1 MPGNKK
7 KGEMS
12 FLDHLEELRW
22 LIIRSAVAILI
33 FSILAFHYDKFIFN
47 NLLLAPKSP
56 EFFTNRALCKLGA
69 FLNNHEPFSNLSG
82 LFNWNNLCINKK
94 PFQIINTNM
103 SGQFQADIWISII
116 AGIII
121 AFPYIIWEIWK
132 FVAPALYQK
141 ERKNA
146 RGAVLAVSA
155 LFLTG
160 VLFGYYI
167 IAPLSVNFLNSYS
180 ISTQI
185 QNLIN
190 LNSYFSTVGSVT
202 LASGLIFELPVFAF
216 FLAKIGVIS
225 AAFMR
230 KYRRHSIIANMIV
243 AAIIAPPDVF
253 SMTLVALPLILLY
266 EVSIW
271 IVRIIEKKK
280 ANDKLLITND

>member
-1 MPGNKK
+1 MSENKK

-12 FLDHLEELRW
+12 FLNHLEELRW
-22 LIIRSAVAILI
+22 LIIRSAIAILL
-33 FSILAFHYDKFIFN
+33 FSIVAFHFDKIIFN
-47 NLLLAPKSP
+47 NILLAPKNP
-56 EFFTNRALCKLGA
+56 EFFTNRALCKLSVI
-69 FLNNHEPFSNLSG
+69 LNNHEPFKSLSG
-82 LFNWNNLCINKK
+82 MFNWSNLCINQK

-132 FVAPALYQK
+132 FIAPALYQK
-141 ERKNA
+141 ERKGA
-146 RGAVLAVSA
+146 RGAVITISA

-180 ISTQI
+180 ISYQI

-216 FLAKIGVIS
+216 FLARAGIIS

-230 KYRRHSIIANMIV
+230 KYRRHSIIGNMIV

-253 SMTLVALPLILLY
+253 SMTLVALPMILLY

-271 IVRIIEKKK
+271 IVRIVERRK
-280 ANDKLLITND
+280 TNLQI